1 MREPNARHRTV
12 RAAAPGLMLILALA
26 ALAPALRAGTLTLA
40 NGDQVAGT
48 LVRAD
53 AKQIVFNANLM
64 GNLNLQWKQ
73 IRTLNTSAA
82 LVVIPNRGR
91 PVTGEISYSAGKL
104 YILPPAG
111 QEIIWPVT
119 GINLIL
125 TTALY
130 KHYIVQRPNL
140 LQGWHGSIAGGF
152 GFVSATQS
160 SQSYTASVNLT
171 RPIPDVNWLLPR
183 SNTQFSLQE
192 TYGSLT
198 QPATATEPAL
208 QVKTSVFTAALEQ
221 DQYFSRSLF
230 VLAQAQ
236 LDHNF
241 AQGLQLQ
248 QSYGPGIGWAAFRN
262 FDLKMDLHLT
272 IEQFLAA
279 PRTTFLA
286 ASIAETY
293 TRALGPL
300 HWSESISAQPPIT
313 NGQATGNT
321 FQANGTTTVSVPIYK
336 RLGFNTTLT
345 DSYLGNP
352 QPGFRHNSLQFSTGL
367 QINLP

>member
-1 MREPNARHRTV
+1 
-12 RAAAPGLMLILALA
+12 
-26 ALAPALRAGTLTLA
+26 
-40 NGDQVAGT
+40 
-48 LVRAD
+48 
-53 AKQIVFNANLM
+53 
-64 GNLNLQWKQ
+64 
-73 IRTLNTSAA
+73 
-82 LVVIPNRGR
+82 
-91 PVTGEISYSAGKL
+91 
-104 YILPPAG
+104 
-111 QEIIWPVT
+111 
-119 GINLIL
+119 
-125 TTALY
+125 
-130 KHYIVQRPNL
+130 
-140 LQGWHGSIAGGF
+140 
-152 GFVSATQS
+152 
-160 SQSYTASVNLT
+160 
-171 RPIPDVNWLLPR
+171 
-183 SNTQFSLQE
+183 
-192 TYGSLT
+192 
-198 QPATATEPAL
+198 
-208 QVKTSVFTAALEQ
+208 KTSVFTAALEQ

-248 QSYGPGIGWAAFRN
+248 QSYGPGIGWTAFRN